1 MVTILTPEGVDLAEF
16 PPADSV
22 VTSVNNRAVYRLRAQ
37 IVESGPYPIQNLA
50 GTIYWNDGGS
60 PTVLTGAGTVTV
72 DVSRSLVPGE
82 YIVGLVGHNYAVGLQ
97 AQARVNFGVKVLPT
111 VETTTGR
118 PVVYGPILP
127 RDQGYPAPKDWNMDV
142 AANIFILES
151 SAKMLL
157 NTAKGERVMEP
168 EYGTN
173 LRRLLFETST
183 AAIETAAQQEIT
195 EALALWEPRLALQ
208 FLQVERPPNTRQ
220 AVVTCTLLSRVT
232 GEGFGL
238 TLYFQS

>member
-1 MVTILTPEGVDLAEF
+1 
-16 PPADSV
+16 
-22 VTSVNNRAVYRLRAQ
+22 
-37 IVESGPYPIQNLA
+37 
-50 GTIYWNDGGS
+50 
-60 PTVLTGAGTVTV
+60 
-72 DVSRSLVPGE
+72 
-82 YIVGLVGHNYAVGLQ
+82 
-97 AQARVNFGVKVLPT
+97 
-111 VETTTGR
+111 
-118 PVVYGPILP
+118 
-127 RDQGYPAPKDWNMDV
+127 MDV